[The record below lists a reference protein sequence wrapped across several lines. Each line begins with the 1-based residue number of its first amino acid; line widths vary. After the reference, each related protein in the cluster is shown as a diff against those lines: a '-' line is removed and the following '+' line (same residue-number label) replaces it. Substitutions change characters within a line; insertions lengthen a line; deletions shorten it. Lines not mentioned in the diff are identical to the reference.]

1 MTVNAVTTSTATPV
15 TKSAKQVLG
24 QEEFIRLMTAQMS
37 MQDPTNPVDNKDM
50 IAQMA
55 QFSSLSG
62 IENINSTLR
71 AISAQLD
78 QVLAAQGLT
87 AATA

>member
-1 MTVNAVTTSTATPV
+1 MTVTAVTASTPTPAA
-15 TKSAKQVLG
+15 KSAKQVLG

-78 QVLAAQGLT
+78 QVLAAQGQT